1 MGTRIGVWI
10 DHRMAI
16 IVALTEQG
24 DESGVVVTKV
34 EEQLENPGHGPRE
47 HGFESQLRQA
57 DDSRQRSLTRH
68 LNIYYDAVIGCL
80 REANAILIFG
90 PGEAKGELRKRIEN
104 GKLDERIE
112 GVEAAD
118 AMTDRQIA
126 AKVRRYF
133 AGEENVMSDPK
144 GRAKRTREH

>member
-1 MGTRIGVWI
+1 MGTRIGVWL

-16 IVALTEQG
+16 IVSLTEQG

-34 EEQLENPGHGPRE
+34 EEQLENARQGPHER
-47 HGFESQLRQA
+47 GFESQSRQA

-68 LNIYYDAVIGCL
+68 LDIYYDAVIGCL

-112 GVEAAD
+112 GVETAD
-118 AMTDRQIA
+118 SMTDRQIA

-133 AGEENVMSDPK
+133 AGEENVMSDSRGRTK
-144 GRAKRTREH
+144 GTSER

>member
-16 IVALTEQG
+16 IVAITEQG
-24 DESGVVVTKV
+24 EESGVVVTKV
-34 EEQLENPGHGPRE
+34 EEQLEDSGATPHEG
-47 HGFESQLRQA
+47 GFESQLRQP
-57 DDSRQRSLTRH
+57 DNSRQRSLTHH

-80 REANAILIFG
+80 RDANAILIFG
-90 PGEAKGELRKRIEN
+90 PGEARGELRKRLEN

-112 GVEAAD
+112 GIEPAD
-118 AMTDRQIA
+118 TMTDRQIA

-133 AGEENVMSDPK
+133 AGAENVMSDSK
-144 GRAKRTREH
+144 RDARTRGR